1 MDDIR
6 IRQGATLERTF
17 KDTDVTAQTLTLTI
31 SNNSGIIES
40 VTANYSVVASK
51 AVATVS
57 LQADYP
63 IGEYEYMYT
72 ITYSDGFVAKL
83 PNASLCKGSSCE
95 LPKLIICE
103 ANDEVDS

>member
-1 MDDIR
+1 MNDIR

-17 KDTDVTAQTLTLTI
+17 TDTDVTAQTLTLTI
-31 SNNSGIIES
+31 SNNSGIVES
-40 VTANYSVVASK
+40 ITANYSVVGSK

-72 ITYSDGFVAKL
+72 IVYADGFILKIPEPSDCGDEPCA
-83 PNASLCKGSSCE
+83 
-95 LPKLIICE
+95 LPKLTVCE
-103 ANDEVDS
+103 TNDEVES